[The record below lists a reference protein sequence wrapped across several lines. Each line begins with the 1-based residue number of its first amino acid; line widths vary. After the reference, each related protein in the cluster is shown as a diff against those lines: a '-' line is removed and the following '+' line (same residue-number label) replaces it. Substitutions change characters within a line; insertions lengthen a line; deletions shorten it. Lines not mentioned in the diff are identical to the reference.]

1 MTRYDKISPPWQNFK
16 SIWPF
21 LEGLF
26 GIWQSVAPTLGIF
39 LCFWAHFYWC
49 TWRNFE
55 QIMQPSG
62 HTGRNPIRVDTRK
75 LFTYLLSTDGQI
87 QIKDYLPRL
96 ISKLGRRVNSQRR
109 VVRLGRLRPI
119 HR

>member
-1 MTRYDKISPPWQNFK
+1 MTKFRHLGKILKVFGHFLRVYLVFGKVLHQN
-16 SIWPF
+16 
-21 LEGLF
+21 
-26 GIWQSVAPTLGIF
+26 LGNF